1 MEYKPYTI
9 EWTRKRYLSE
19 AIRKY
24 FDDDVSVDDI
34 VGDIVDVLYEN
45 EGYYRGRADKF
56 ELVKNSLLS
65 NNDHV

>member
-19 AIRKY
+19 AIQKY
-24 FDDDVSVDDI
+24 FDDNVSVDDI
-34 VGDIVDVLYEN
+34 VGDIVDILYEN
-45 EGYYRGRADKF
+45 ESYYRGRADKF

-65 NNDHV
+65 NINNV

>member
-45 EGYYRGRADKF
+45 ESYYRGRADKF

-65 NNDHV
+65 NNDNV